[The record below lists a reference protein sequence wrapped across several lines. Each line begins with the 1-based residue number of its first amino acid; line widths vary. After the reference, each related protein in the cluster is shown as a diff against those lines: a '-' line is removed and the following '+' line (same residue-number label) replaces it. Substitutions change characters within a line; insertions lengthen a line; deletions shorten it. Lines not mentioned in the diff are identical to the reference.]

1 MRSINYCIVKEPP
14 YYVAQCLNV
23 EVSSFGA
30 TVEEAVR
37 NLREAV
43 ELYFEDNETPDFREV
58 EDAFVGESVVN
69 A

>member
-1 MRSINYCIVKEPP
+1 MRSINYCITKEPP
-14 YYVAQCLNV
+14 HYVAQCLNV

-30 TVEEAVR
+30 TVEEAVS

-43 ELYFEDNETPDFREV
+43 ELFFEDNEAPDFREV
-58 EDAFVGESVVN
+58 EEAYLGQSVVN